1 MPSLVRIQFCP
12 PLNKTNMTQTTNTTE
27 AKVYQLCQELEDI
40 KKRKK
45 AFVKAYNVE
54 IRRIQDEIKDILNPE
69 EAVVELP

>member
-1 MPSLVRIQFCP
+1 
-12 PLNKTNMTQTTNTTE
+12 MTQTTNTTNTTE
-27 AKVYQLCQELEDI
+27 AKVYQLCQELEDT

>member
-1 MPSLVRIQFCP
+1 
-12 PLNKTNMTQTTNTTE
+12 MTQTANTTE

>member
-1 MPSLVRIQFCP
+1 MTQ
-12 PLNKTNMTQTTNTTE
+12 TQTTNTTE

>member
-1 MPSLVRIQFCP
+1 
-12 PLNKTNMTQTTNTTE
+12 MTQTTNTTE
-27 AKVYQLCQELEDI
+27 AKVFQLCQELDDY

-54 IRRIQDEIKDILNPE
+54 IKRIQDEIKDILNPE

>member
-1 MPSLVRIQFCP
+1 
-12 PLNKTNMTQTTNTTE
+12 MTQTTNTTE

>member
-1 MPSLVRIQFCP
+1 
-12 PLNKTNMTQTTNTTE
+12 MTQETNTTE

-45 AFVKAYNVE
+45 AFVKAYNIE

>member
-1 MPSLVRIQFCP
+1 
-12 PLNKTNMTQTTNTTE
+12 MTSTTNTTE